1 MSAFIYERRGGI
13 AGISQRLEV
22 DDAAKATVQSRSGGK
37 KPVSLTAQQQQSL
50 SDLIRRAQGTAV
62 PSDARGSTGLADGF
76 EVRVFLGQ
84 VDKPQVTLHG
94 EPPPGAWGELMQF
107 CDALLTAQLGQSVD
121 LVDESLLK

>member
-22 DDAAKATVQSRSGGK
+22 DDAAKATVQSRSGK

-62 PSDARGSTGLADGF
+62 PSDARGATGLADGF

-84 VDKPQVTLHG
+84 VDKPQATLHG
-94 EPPPGAWGELMQF
+94 EPPPGAWGELMKF
-107 CDALLTAQLGQSVD
+107 CDALLTAQLGLSVD